1 MNNHADSADP
11 APAVLAAEHERL
23 LVGVARRAI
32 EHGLQY
38 GSAMASMA
46 DDYPAS
52 LQATGASFVTLK
64 LRTELRGCIGTLDA
78 YRALVADVHDNA
90 YAAAF
95 RDPRFPPLTA
105 QEWPDVRLRLAVL
118 SPPQPLAVVDEDHL
132 LTMLQPGSDGLIFEY
147 GERRAT
153 FLPAVWDALPEP
165 RGFVRQLKLK
175 MGLQADFWAPTL
187 GAYRYTVA
195 SFGDPPP

>member
-1 MNNHADSADP
+1 MNDHADSADP
-11 APAVLAAEHERL
+11 AVLSAEHERL
-23 LVGVARRAI
+23 LMGVARRAI
-32 EHGLQY
+32 EHGLQH
-38 GSAMASMA
+38 GGTTVFKA
-46 DDYPAS
+46 DDHPAS
-52 LQATGASFVTLK
+52 LQATGAAFVTLK
-64 LRTELRGCIGTLDA
+64 LGSELRGCIGTLDA

-105 QEWPDVRLRLAVL
+105 PEWPDVRLRLAVL

-132 LTMLQPGSDGLIFEY
+132 LAVLRPGSDGLILEY
-147 GERRAT
+147 GAHRGT

-165 RGFVRQLKLK
+165 HAFVRQLKLK
-175 MGLQADFWAPTL
+175 MGLPADFWAATL
-187 GAYRYTVA
+187 RVYRYTVA